1 MKKKYSFFKVLLT
14 LIFMSGF
21 ISMFYASPYV
31 TGDDLT
37 KQNKALINVDV
48 VRDTLT
54 APTNLEAELDEI
66 SGEVELTWDYVSG
79 DGFNENF
86 EDGVADNWVPVTGN
100 WTVANNFYQVSND
113 SYKYTSSYYDNE
125 YSNYE
130 YEVKM
135 RKNSGSSNLMG
146 LWFNGDPTVI
156 DPDGKWM
163 NGYRLVIGTSSDWQR
178 WCFGKYVNG
187 NFTYLNPWETS
198 PDLIPGYSQW
208 NVLKVVFS
216 DGYIDIFF
224 NGVLQ
229 GTYFDDTFLSGKVGV
244 LMYDSGTNGQAD
256 YDYAVLNPMA
266 DNYTFGKVEQN
277 VVRNI
282 YSAESEIC
290 DGNSLNG
297 EIIGIEKAPEPVY
310 GNQYTYNIETLNRD
324 LLGFKV
330 YRDGSLLDSTVNTIY
345 NDFLPDYG
353 TYQYE
358 VTAYYPEGESD
369 PAGPVI
375 VFWDYPPDI
384 YVNPG
389 NFSVTMLPDQ
399 TFFEELE
406 IGNNGQGE
414 LEFDISI
421 DYISGTETVNTK
433 IDYSILDK
441 LIDNSKAEIN
451 NIATQQKPL
460 FTDEIWDI
468 QFMFDQV
475 SAAVSQAGVE
485 TDGEYIFTSV
495 WNAADFLKFDLEGNH
510 LETFQIAGAA
520 NIRDLAYDG
529 EYFYGG
535 SGTAPIFQMDFESH
549 TLIGQINF
557 SADAGRAIAYDDE
570 FDAFWT
576 NNWSSDIVLID
587 RSGGVLN
594 SIGGSPSIYGLAY
607 DEFSEDGPFLWLFEG
622 TSSGGGCWVS
632 QWAIET
638 GAATGV
644 THSVSGDMG
653 ADAIAGGLALQEE
666 MIPGTYTLLCLG
678 QGVAIIGY
686 ELGDYNSFDWLSVNP
701 STGIVEP
708 GNSEFIEV
716 TFNSVGLTGV
726 FYEANI
732 VIESN
737 DPDQPEI
744 IVPVSMIVIPI
755 LPHWEFEG
763 GDPSSPLWTIYIAGA
778 TCEGEDLIA
787 GDQIAIFDGDLM
799 VGLFTL
805 DQICTPENQFENDLT
820 AFSVLVSTPGYQAGN
835 PYLFKCWD
843 ASEDLEADN
852 FEIELFDPYGDAYTG
867 DVFPS
872 DDGEYSIVTL
882 DFFASSASQTFDLSY
897 GFQFISS
904 GVIPENPDMLIVMAE
919 ILNDNLDFAR
929 NSQGQTLRKIGPNW
943 VNGIGD
949 WIVDEGYL
957 VKMFAGDSFTINGLF
972 VDPTTPIPVETGFQF
987 VSYFPENPM
996 NALDAFA
1003 TIIGDDLDFIRNSQG
1018 QTLRKIGPNWVNG
1031 IGDCQ
1036 PGEGYLVKMFAA
1048 GEIIYP
1054 VSAKSSGKIIAIP
1067 MHFIFK
1073 GGNPAEEVYTL
1084 YIKGL
1089 EIGDEV
1095 AAFDGDKMIGAI
1107 RINSQN
1113 AYENELPVFS
1123 TLTSGVGYEHGN
1135 PITFKVWSEN
1145 NIVSADFTMEAI
1157 YDSYVSDV
1165 YPAED
1170 GKYSIVNITKA
1181 SLPEA
1186 EEIIKIYPN
1195 PATNKII
1202 IQSSN
1207 EINGI
1212 VITNCVG
1219 QILYNEPHNN
1229 SIININTES
1238 FESGI
1243 YLIRIESDNSVLI
1256 KKIIIE

>member
-1 MKKKYSFFKVLLT
+1 MH
-14 LIFMSGF
+14 
-21 ISMFYASPYV
+21 YASPYV
-31 TGDDLT
+31 TGDDLNM
-37 KQNKALINVDV
+37 QNKIQIKANVADDTTVLIP
-48 VRDTLT
+48 
-54 APTNLEAELDEI
+54 PTNLDAELNEI

-100 WTVANNFYQVSND
+100 WTVVNNFYQVSNATHT
-113 SYKYTSSYYDNE
+113 YTSSYYDNE

-156 DPDGKWM
+156 DPDGRWM

-187 NFTYLNPWETS
+187 SFTYLNPWVTS
-198 PDLIPGYSQW
+198 PDIIPGYSQW

-229 GTYFDDTFLSGKVGV
+229 GSYFDDTFLSGKVAV
-244 LMYDSGTNGQAD
+244 LMYDGGANGQAD
-256 YDYAVLNPMA
+256 YDYAMLNPIA
-266 DNYTFGKVEQN
+266 DDYTFGKVEQN
-277 VVRNI
+277 AIRNI

-290 DGNSLNG
+290 DGNSMNG
-297 EIIGIEKAPEPVY
+297 EIIGIEQAPEPIY
-310 GNQYTYNIETLNRD
+310 GNQYTYNVETLNRD

-330 YRDGSLLDSTVNTIY
+330 YRDGSYIDTTSNKFY

-369 PAGPVI
+369 PAGPVS

-384 YVNPG
+384 FVNPG
-389 NFSVTMLPDQ
+389 SFSVQMLPDQ
-399 TFFEELE
+399 IHNEELE
-406 IGNNGQGE
+406 IGNDGLGE

-421 DYISGTETVNTK
+421 DYVSGPETVNTK
-433 IDYSILDK
+433 IDYSIFDK
-441 LIDNSKAEIN
+441 LIDNSNAEIN
-451 NIATQQKPL
+451 NNADQQKPV

-475 SAAVSQAGVE
+475 PAAVSQAGVE
-485 TDGEYIFTSV
+485 TDGEFIYTAV
-495 WNAADFLKFDLEGNH
+495 WNSGDFLKFDLSGNPI
-510 LETFQIAGAA
+510 ETFQIPGASA
-520 NIRDLAYDG
+520 IRDMAYDG

-535 SGTAPIFQMDFESH
+535 AASSPIYQMDFETQ

-587 RSGGVLN
+587 RTGGTLN
-594 SIGGSPSIYGLAY
+594 SIGNSPSIYGLAY
-607 DEFSEDGPFLWLFEG
+607 DMFTDDGPFLWLFEG
-622 TSSGGGCWVS
+622 TTTGGGCWVS
-632 QWAIET
+632 QWSIET

-644 THSVSGDMG
+644 SHSVSGDIG

-678 QGVAIIGY
+678 QSAAIIGY
-686 ELGDYNSFDWLSVNP
+686 ELGDYSSYNWLSVNP
-701 STGIVEP
+701 SAGIIEP

-716 TFNSVGLTGV
+716 TFNSAELAGGL
-726 FYEANI
+726 YEANI

-744 IVPVSMIVIPI
+744 IVPVSMEVTTI

-778 TCEGEDLIA
+778 ICESEDLVA

-820 AFSVLVSTPGYQAGN
+820 AFSVLVSGPGYQASN

-843 ASEDLEADN
+843 ASEDLEVEN

-872 DDGEYSIVTL
+872 GDGEYSIVAL
-882 DFFASSASQTFDLSY
+882 DFLSSASQTFDLSF

-904 GVIPENPDMLIVMAE
+904 GVNPTDPDMLIVMAE

-929 NSQGQTLRKIGPNW
+929 NSLGQTLRKIGPNW

-957 VKMFAGDSFTINGLF
+957 VKMFASDSFTIEGTL
-972 VDPTTPIPVETGFQF
+972 VDPTTPIPVEAGFQF

-996 NALDAFA
+996 DALIAFE
-1003 TIIGDDLDFIRNSQG
+1003 TIIGDDLDFVRNSNG
-1018 QTLRKIGPNWVNG
+1018 EMLRKIGPNWVNG

-1036 PGEGYLVKMFAA
+1036 SGEGYLVKMFAN

-1054 VSAKSSGKIIAIP
+1054 VSAKSSGKITMLP
-1067 MHFIFK
+1067 VNFIFE
-1073 GGNPAEEVYTL
+1073 GGNAADPVYTI
-1084 YIKGL
+1084 YVKGL

-1095 AAFDGDKMIGAI
+1095 AAFDGDKMIGSVK
-1107 RINSQN
+1107 INSQN
-1113 AYENELPVFS
+1113 AFENELPIFS
-1123 TLTSGVGYEHGN
+1123 TLINGQGYEAGN

-1145 NIVSADFTMEAI
+1145 NIVSVDFTMEVM
-1157 YDSYVSDV
+1157 YDAYVSDV
-1165 YPAED
+1165 YPAGD
-1170 GKYSIVNITKA
+1170 GKYSIVNITKGSIENEDKA
-1181 SLPEA
+1181 LFV
-1186 EEIIKIYPN
+1186 YPN
-1195 PATNKII
+1195 PSTGIFNISLEGVNGDIQIKVLDLRGKEYSNFKFSGLTSTQLDLTDLATGVYFI
-1202 IQSSN
+1202 
-1207 EINGI
+1207 
-1212 VITNCVG
+1212 
-1219 QILYNEPHNN
+1219 
-1229 SIININTES
+1229 S
-1238 FESGI
+1238 FCGKDFSE
-1243 YLIRIESDNSVLI
+1243 V
-1256 KKIIIE
+1256 KKIIIK